1 VTDLS
6 PGQPI
11 RFVAVGDVMIDVLC
25 AETPSPETRVHAEIS
40 IRPGGS
46 AVNAAIAAASA
57 GASALLIGRVGSDP
71 SGDFV
76 LDSLKKHGVEARLGR
91 DLGLTT
97 GAAVSFG
104 SSVVAHRGANA
115 RLSPR
120 DIPEPLDGDAL
131 LVSGFAL
138 FQSGSAE
145 AARAA
150 LARFQG
156 RWAAVDLASPKLAN
170 LDAAAGANVV
180 LATADEARAVTGSE
194 PEEAVRILASRF
206 RVAVVKLGADGA
218 LAARGDQVERATA
231 ERIERRSA
239 FGAGDAFAGVLLVAL
254 ARGQE
259 LVEALRAASD
269 AGARAA
275 ATSPWRGSQSQRRG
289 SSR

>member
-1 VTDLS
+1 MV
-6 PGQPI
+6 
-11 RFVAVGDVMIDVLC
+11 DVLC
-25 AETPSPETRVHAEIS
+25 AETPPPETRVHAEIS

-46 AVNAAIAAASA
+46 AVNAAIAASSA
-57 GASALLIGRVGSDP
+57 GASALLIGRVGSDLT
-71 SGDFV
+71 GDFV
-76 LDSLKKHGVEARLGR
+76 LGSLKKLGVDARLGR
-91 DLGLTT
+91 DLALTT
-97 GAAVSFG
+97 GAAVSLG
-104 SSVVAHRGANA
+104 SSVVANRGANA

-120 DIPEPLDGDAL
+120 DVPEPLDGDAL

-170 LDAAAGANVV
+170 LDAAVGANVV
-180 LATADEARAVTGSE
+180 LATADEARAITGAE
-194 PEEAVRILASRF
+194 PEEAARSLASRF

-218 LAARGDQVERATA
+218 LAAQGDHVERAAA
-231 ERIERRSA
+231 ERIKRRSA
-239 FGAGDAFAGVLLVAL
+239 FGAGDAFAGVLLVEL

-259 LVEALRAASD
+259 LVEALRAACD

-275 ATSPWRGSQSQRRG
+275 ATSPWRGTQSPRTA